1 MSDIKSIADRISY
14 IRATESPLSADVGL
28 IFGDRYLWLYD
39 VGNLAETTAALNDI
53 GRPKIAVLSH
63 FHPDH
68 IGGLSELKCENVYLG
83 GKTLKYVGFGEVVSS
98 DIFVDDGV
106 QLHIFP
112 LPSSH
117 AQGSLGLEVGDYAF
131 LGDGTY
137 ATVKSGRTV
146 YNVGLLQAQIARLK
160 SLSAKYFL
168 LSHDERFVIPRE
180 DVISA
185 LEEIYSCRR
194 KDEPYI
200 PAE

>member
-1 MSDIKSIADRISY
+1 MAGIKCIAERISY

-39 VGNLAETTAALNDI
+39 VGSFAETTSALNAI
-53 GRPKIAVLSH
+53 VSPKIAVLSH

-68 IGGLSELKCENVYLG
+68 IGGLSELNCDKVYLG
-83 GKTLKYVGFGEVVSS
+83 GKTLKYVGFGEVVSG

-106 QLHIFP
+106 LLHIFP

-131 LGDGTY
+131 LGDGIY

-146 YNVGLLQAQIARLK
+146 YNAGLLQAQIAKLK
-160 SLSAKYFL
+160 SLSARYFL
-168 LSHDERFVIPRE
+168 LSHNERYIIPRE
-180 DVISA
+180 EVISA
-185 LEEIYSCRR
+185 LEEIYSHRR

-200 PAE
+200 SAE